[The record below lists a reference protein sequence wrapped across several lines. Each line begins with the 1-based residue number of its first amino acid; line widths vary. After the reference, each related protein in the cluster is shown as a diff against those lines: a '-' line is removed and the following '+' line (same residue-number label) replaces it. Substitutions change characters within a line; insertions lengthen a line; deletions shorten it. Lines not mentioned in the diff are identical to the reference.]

1 MTDRRTGGRTDG
13 RTNGRTD
20 TLFYRTLLA
29 ESEGPIKKPKKV
41 KFYACLNAYQWYEQ
55 IITTQSIK
63 SIHVISIHEFVRQN
77 YKPFT
82 KQIKP
87 KQVAES
93 EKKKQRKKR
102 GKIYKKKNHC
112 KCKTQKKVN
121 QQIRKFNTDI
131 KQAAII
137 KSN

>member
-1 MTDRRTGGRTDG
+1 MTDRRTGGRTED
-13 RTNGRTD
+13 GRTD

-29 ESEGPIKKPKKV
+29 ESGGPIKKPKKV

-55 IITTQSIK
+55 IITTQSIN
-63 SIHVISIHEFVRQN
+63 SIHVVSIHEFVRQN
-77 YKPFT
+77 YKPLT

-102 GKIYKKKNHC
+102 RKIYKKKNH
-112 KCKTQKKVN
+112 KCKTQKQVN